1 MISPPIFGNLDCLYL
16 HRCNASGSS
25 KSSEDCFV
33 LSKSPIDDNVYS
45 ADSSTEKDG
54 TASPLPYIE
63 IDSDDDDDDD
73 DDDDNLQQ
81 R

>member
-1 MISPPIFGNLDCLYL
+1 MISPPFFGNLDCLYL
-16 HRCNASGSS
+16 HTRCNASGSS

-33 LSKSPIDDNVYS
+33 LSKRPIDDNVYS

-54 TASPLPYIE
+54 SASPLPYIE
-63 IDSDDDDDDD
+63 MDSDDD